1 MIGRPTDYSDEILE
15 KTKFYLANYKSLG
28 DIIPSIAGLACYVK
42 IGRQTIY
49 NWGKDDDKKEFLY
62 ILEEL
67 LAKQESTL
75 LNGGL
80 SGDLNSTITKL
91 VLTKHDYS
99 DRSDNTSNGK
109 EIGTLPTVINIYE
122 LK

>member
-1 MIGRPTDYSDEILE
+1 MIGRPTDYSEEILE